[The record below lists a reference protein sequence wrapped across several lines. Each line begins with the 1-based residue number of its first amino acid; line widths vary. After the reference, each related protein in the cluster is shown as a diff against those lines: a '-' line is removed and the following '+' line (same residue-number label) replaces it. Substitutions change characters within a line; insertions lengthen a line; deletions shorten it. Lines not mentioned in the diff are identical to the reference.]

1 MPHIMMK
8 HDVDPKQKL
17 LEELGD
23 ISQLKLFNNQVLAAV
38 YIRPKQT
45 KSGLFLSDQTT
56 DEDRYQSKVGLIV
69 HMGPSAF
76 QDPTGQWFEGVEVSM
91 HDWILFRPSD
101 TWSLTVNNVLCRVI
115 DDDKIRGM
123 IPHPDMAY

>member
-17 LEELGD
+17 LDELGD
-23 ISQLKLFNNQVLAAV
+23 LSGLKLFNNQILAAV
-38 YIRPKQT
+38 YIRPETT
-45 KSGLFLSDQTT
+45 KSGILLPGQTR

-76 QDPTGQWFEGVEVSM
+76 EDSTGQWFKDVDVGL
-91 HDWILFRPSD
+91 HDWIIFRPSD

-115 DDDKIRGM
+115 DDDKIRGQVA
-123 IPHPDMAY
+123 HPDQAY